1 MSEKVKFGLSNVYV
15 ATRTESEGGVVTY
28 GKPVALPGAVNASI
42 TRNSDQNVFYAD
54 NKAYFVANRKSS
66 QEIELEI
73 ADIAKEVLTGYLG
86 YIKSKNGS
94 LLETDM
100 TVTPAFALMFQIE
113 TDEKARKICYYNCT
127 ATESDEEYSTQED
140 SIDPTT
146 SKIKAT
152 CTGEKVGDFVV
163 FREIAYSGD
172 SNYNTFFTTVTVP
185 TSVDANTMSMDNP
198 DKAVI

>member
-1 MSEKVKFGLSNVYV
+1 MSEKVKFGLSNVYI
-15 ATRTESEGGVVTY
+15 APRTEAAGGAVTY
-28 GKPVALPGAVNASI
+28 GTPLAVPGAVQASI

-66 QEIELEI
+66 QEIELEL
-73 ADIAKEVLTGYLG
+73 ADIAKEILTSYLG
-86 YIKSKNGS
+86 YIKSSNGS

-127 ATESDEEYSTQED
+127 ATESDEEYDTQEE

-152 CTGEKVGDFVV
+152 CTGEKVGDFAV
-163 FREIAYSGD
+163 FREIAYSAD
-172 SNYNTFFTTVTVP
+172 TNYDNFFKKVTVP
-185 TSVDANTMSMDNP
+185 TSAEASKLSMDNP